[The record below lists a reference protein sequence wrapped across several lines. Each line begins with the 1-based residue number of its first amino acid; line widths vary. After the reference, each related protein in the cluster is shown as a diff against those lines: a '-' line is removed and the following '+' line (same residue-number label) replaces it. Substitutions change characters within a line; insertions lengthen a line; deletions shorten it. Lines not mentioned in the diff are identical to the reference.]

1 MIDGSQQMMSS
12 TLICFPPHHSDLW
25 RVSSFL
31 HWNQFHYNMRSVKLA
46 CAAVLLEIYS
56 NEPCEMNKLGIVSS
70 ALIVVTFTKG
80 TFLV

>member
-1 MIDGSQQMMSS
+1 MHFLSLRAPLLKRQTTVSMPCLQLMIDGSQQMMSS

-56 NEPCEMNKLGIVSS
+56 K
-70 ALIVVTFTKG
+70 
-80 TFLV
+80 